1 MPFAPVT
8 LWQLLLITVVALLVF
23 TQRNNGSYWRRLG
36 AELGSW
42 LPVFSAETTRG
53 TEAEFIRDR
62 LPQRFPKWL
71 AYLFALGVLG
81 TLLWWWL
88 E

>member
-1 MPFAPVT
+1 MPFAPLT
-8 LWQLLLITVVALLVF
+8 FWQLLLIAVVVWLIVTL
-23 TQRNNGSYWRRLG
+23 RNNRSHWQRLG
-36 AELGSW
+36 AELGAW

-53 TEAEFIRDR
+53 TEAEFVRDR
-62 LPQRFPKWL
+62 LPQRFPRWL
-71 AYLFALGVLG
+71 VYLFALGVLG

>member
-1 MPFAPVT
+1 MVNPDAPFRELPT
-8 LWQLLLITVVALLVF
+8 RLEPALFV
-23 TQRNNGSYWRRLG
+23 SVC
-36 AELGSW
+36 A
-42 LPVFSAETTRG
+42 
-53 TEAEFIRDR
+53 AEFIRDR

-71 AYLFALGVLG
+71 AYLSALGVLG

>member
-1 MPFAPVT
+1 MAPLT
-8 LWQLLLITVVALLVF
+8 FWQLLLIAVVVWLILALR
-23 TQRNNGSYWRRLG
+23 TRGSHWQRLG
-36 AELGSW
+36 AELEAR
-42 LPVFSAETTRG
+42 LRVFSAETTRG

-71 AYLFALGVLG
+71 TYLFVPGVLG